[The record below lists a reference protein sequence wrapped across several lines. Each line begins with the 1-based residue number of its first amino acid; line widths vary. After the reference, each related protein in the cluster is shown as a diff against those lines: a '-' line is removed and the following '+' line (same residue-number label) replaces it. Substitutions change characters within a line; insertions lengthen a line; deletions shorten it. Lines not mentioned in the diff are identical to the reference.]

1 MAIETPVHLDDL
13 TGLLDRKRANL
24 FLLFLGLLLVPMIA
38 QAGQIRFKHSDE
50 IPASSIGIAETHS
63 SYFGASPVGDD
74 IIAKLNAS
82 GVKWVRI
89 LLPWDG
95 VEVDTTKRY
104 RFRDYKANF
113 AKLTSAG
120 ITIYICPGATNT
132 AYHPRN
138 PNQIVLPDSS
148 RAYRAWLAFLKAAAD
163 TLKPWVHHWEL
174 TNEPNIYGQ
183 WLDTTNVE
191 QDYLTISRAAADTI
205 RSRDPQA
212 VFALGGL
219 SLIDLPFLRTC
230 LIGGAG
236 NFVTKVGIHPYRPW
250 PELRQDTISYYW
262 KPNHNFASPYASYT
276 QEIQAL
282 KDTIAKYAPGLEIW
296 DTEGCYLSDS
306 LGWNPIWFNLH
317 ASEAT
322 QEKYLTRRY
331 LMNLAQNIPLTTWTV
346 AWDFL
351 SLIGNHGKTSWAND
365 YRKRRDYQFVE
376 APSMGLLYTPQDSS
390 GIYSRE
396 AEDYSRIVPAMAR
409 ISDPMAQGGY
419 CLWTPEGSR
428 LTGEADYDTLALQ
441 GLYVLWNRAR
451 GSGDTVS
458 LFIAGLDTLPVTVLM
473 NPGPQDSFRWNISPR
488 LSDTGLIDYFRLGP
502 GPHRLAVGA
511 LADVWDGSRLDAFKL
526 VRVDTNCTPKRG
538 YTALQS
544 IATLF
549 DSRVVPASLAWD
561 TTNVSVP
568 DSAWRKFYLYTFQD
582 TSIANILVVPYWIGL
597 IAQDVYPGG
606 QFFNLTLVVDSSR
619 IHQPILVS
627 MLDGSFTSPS
637 YRWAGG
643 TATFDSLP
651 AADYPNCLILDSRSI
666 ASVQREPGI
675 EPESSLS
682 LALYPALPNPVRG
695 RARIRFDLP
704 RKGKVR
710 LALYNLLG
718 QEVQT
723 LFEGEA
729 SPGPHLVSWDG
740 SRAAS
745 GVYFCRVSFGKQ
757 TLTRSFIHLR

>member
-1 MAIETPVHLDDL
+1 MNP
-13 TGLLDRKRANL
+13 KRAYL
-24 FLLFLGLLLVPMIA
+24 SVLFLGLLLVPLFA
-38 QAGQIRFKHSDE
+38 RGGQIRFRRSDE
-50 IPASSIGIAETHS
+50 IPASSIGIAETHVS
-63 SYFGASPVGDD
+63 FFGSSPVGED
-74 IIAKLNAS
+74 IITKLAAS

-95 VEVDTTKRY
+95 VEVDTNRVY

-138 PNQIVLPDSS
+138 PGQIVIPDSL

-174 TNEPNIYGQ
+174 TNEPNIYSQ
-183 WLDTTNVE
+183 WLDTTAVE

-212 VFALGGL
+212 VFSLGGL

-236 NFVTKVGIHPYRPW
+236 SYVTKVGIHPYRPW
-250 PELRQDTISYYW
+250 PELRQDTITYYW
-262 KPNHNFASPYASYT
+262 KPNHNFTSPYASYP

-282 KDTIAKYAPGLEIW
+282 RDTIARYAPGLEIW

-306 LGWNPIWFNLH
+306 LGWNPVWFNLH

-322 QEKYLTRRY
+322 QAKYLSRRY
-331 LMNLAQNIPLTTWTV
+331 LLNLAQNIPLTTWTV

-365 YRKRRDYQFVE
+365 YRRRRDYEFVE
-376 APSMGLLYTPQDSS
+376 APSMGLLYTPQDSA

-396 AEDYSRIVPAMAR
+396 AENYSRIVPAMAR
-409 ISDPMAQGGY
+409 IADPMAQGGY

-428 LTGEADYDTLALQ
+428 LSGEADYDSLALQ
-441 GLYVLWNRAR
+441 GLYVLWNRSR

-458 LFIAGLDTLPVTVLM
+458 LFIAGLDSLPVTILM
-473 NPGPQDSFRWNISPR
+473 NPVAQDSFRWNISPR
-488 LSDTGLIDYFRLGP
+488 LSDTGLIDYFRLGS
-502 GPHRLAVGA
+502 GTHRLAVGA
-511 LADVWDGSRLDAFKL
+511 LADVWDGSRLDAMKL
-526 VRVDTNCTPKRG
+526 VRVDTNCTRKQG
-538 YTALQS
+538 YTALQAV
-544 IATLF
+544 ATLF
-549 DSRVVPASLAWD
+549 DARVVPASLAWD
-561 TTNVSVP
+561 TTNLSVP
-568 DSAWRKFYLYTFQD
+568 DSAWRKFFLYTFQD
-582 TSIANILVVPYWIGL
+582 TANANILVPYWLGL
-597 IAQDVYPGG
+597 IAQDAYPVN
-606 QFFNLTLVVDSSR
+606 QRFTLTMVADSSR
-619 IHQPILVS
+619 IREPILVS
-627 MLDGSFTSPS
+627 LLDGTFSSPS
-637 YRWAGG
+637 YRWASG
-643 TATFDSLP
+643 TATFDSIP
-651 AADYPNCLILDSRSI
+651 AADYPYCLVLDSRSV
-666 ASVQREPGI
+666 AGAHREPGD
-675 EPESSLS
+675 EPQGPGSF
-682 LALYPALPNPVRG
+682 ALYPAVPNPARG
-695 RARIRFDLP
+695 KAQIRFDLP
-704 RKGKVR
+704 RKGRAR
-710 LALYNLLG
+710 LILYNLLG

-729 SPGPHLVSWDG
+729 SPGPHFVRWDG

-745 GVYFCRVSFGKQ
+745 GVYFFRLCFGSQ
-757 TLTRSFIHLR
+757 TLTLSFIHLR

>member
-1 MAIETPVHLDDL
+1 MTRGKSYFVLI
-13 TGLLDRKRANL
+13 LLAL
-24 FLLFLGLLLVPMIA
+24 LLFPITG
-38 QAGQIRFKHSDE
+38 QGGQIRFRRSDE

-63 SYFGASPVGDD
+63 SYFGASPVGED
-74 IIAKLNAS
+74 IIAKLAAS

-104 RFRDYKANF
+104 RFGDYKTNF

-138 PNQIVLPDSS
+138 PGQIVLPDSS

-163 TLKPWVHHWEL
+163 TLKPWVHNWEL
-174 TNEPNIYGQ
+174 TNEPNIYSQ

-212 VFALGGL
+212 SFSLGGL
-219 SLIDLPFLRTC
+219 SLIDLPFLRAC

-236 NFVTKVGIHPYRPW
+236 SYVSKVGIHPYRPW
-250 PELRQDTISYYW
+250 PELGQDTIAYYW
-262 KPNHNFASPYASYT
+262 KPNHHFISPYASYT

-282 KDTIAKYAPGLEIW
+282 KDTIAKYAATGLEIW

-322 QEKYLTRRY
+322 QAKYLTRRY
-331 LMNLAQNIPLTTWTV
+331 LMNLAQGIPLTTWTV
-346 AWDFL
+346 CWDFL

-376 APSMGLLYTPQDSS
+376 APSMGLLYTPQDSM

-396 AEDYSRIVPAMAR
+396 AENYSRIVPEMVR

-428 LTGEADYDTLALQ
+428 LSGEAYYDTLALQ

-458 LFIAGLDTLPVTVLM
+458 LFIAGVDTLPVTILM
-473 NPGPQDSFRWNISPR
+473 NPVAQDSFRWNISPR
-488 LSDTGLIDYFRLGP
+488 LSDTALIDYFRLGP
-502 GPHRLAVGA
+502 GMHSLGVGA
-511 LADVWDGSRLDAFKL
+511 LADVWDGSRLDAMKL

-538 YTALQS
+538 YTALQAV
-544 IATLF
+544 ATLF

-568 DSAWRKFYLYTFQD
+568 DSAWRKLFLYPFQD
-582 TSIANILVVPYWIGL
+582 TSNANILVVPYWIGL

-606 QFFNLTLVVDSSR
+606 QIFNLTLVVDSSR

-627 MLDGSFTSPS
+627 LLDGSFTSPS
-637 YRWAGG
+637 YSWASG

-651 AADYPNCLILDSRSI
+651 AADYPFCLILDSRSV
-666 ASVQREPGI
+666 ASVQREPG
-675 EPESSLS
+675 EGPGGSGSF
-682 LALYPALPNPVRG
+682 ALYPALPNPTRG
-695 RARIRFDLP
+695 GAQIRFDLP
-704 RKGKVR
+704 RRGRAR
-710 LALYNLLG
+710 LVLYNLLG
-718 QEVQT
+718 QEVRT

-729 SPGPHLVSWDG
+729 SPGSHLVTWDG

-745 GVYFCRVSFGKQ
+745 GVYFYRVFFGNQ

>member
-1 MAIETPVHLDDL
+1 MAIETRVHQSDL
-13 TGLLDRKRANL
+13 TGLLDHIRAYHFL
-24 FLLFLGLLLVPMIA
+24 FFLGLLLVPLAA
-38 QAGQIRFKHSDE
+38 QSGQIRFRRSDQ

-82 GVKWVRI
+82 GVKWVRV

-95 VEVDTTKRY
+95 VEVDTNRVY
-104 RFRDYKANF
+104 RFRDYKTNF

-148 RAYRAWLAFLKAAAD
+148 RAYHAWLAFLKAAAD
-163 TLKPWVHHWEL
+163 TLKPWVHNWEL
-174 TNEPNIYGQ
+174 TNEPNIYSQ
-183 WLDTTNVE
+183 WLDSTNVE
-191 QDYLTISRAAADTI
+191 QDYLTIARAASDTI
-205 RSRDPQA
+205 LSRDPQA
-212 VFALGGL
+212 SFSLGGL
-219 SLIDLPFLRTC
+219 SLIDIPFLRTC

-236 NFVTKVGIHPYRPW
+236 SYVTKVGIHPYRPW

-262 KPNHNFASPYASYT
+262 KPNHNFTNPYASYP

-282 KDTIAKYAPGLEIW
+282 KDTIVKYAPGLEIW

-322 QEKYLTRRY
+322 QAKYLTRRY

-351 SLIGNHGKTSWAND
+351 SLIGNHGKTSWSND
-365 YRKRRDYQFVE
+365 YRKRRDFQFAE
-376 APSMGLLYTPQDSS
+376 APSMGLLYTPQDSA
-390 GIYSRE
+390 GINSRE

-409 ISDPMAQGGY
+409 IADPMAQGGY

-428 LTGEADYDTLALQ
+428 LSGEAYYDTLALQ

-458 LFIAGLDTLPVTVLM
+458 LFIAGVDTLPVTILM
-473 NPGPQDSFRWNISPR
+473 NPTAQDSFRWNISPR
-488 LSDTGLIDYFRLGP
+488 LSDTGQTDYFRLGP
-502 GPHRLAVGA
+502 GMHSLGVGA
-511 LADVWDGSRLDAFKL
+511 LADVWDGSRLDALKL
-526 VRVDTNCTPKRG
+526 VRVDTNCTSKRG
-538 YTALQS
+538 YATLQS

-582 TSIANILVVPYWIGL
+582 TSNSNILVVPYWLGL

-606 QFFNLTLVVDSSR
+606 QFFTLTLVVDSYR
-619 IHQPILVS
+619 IRQPILVS
-627 MLDGSFTSPS
+627 LLDGSFSSPS
-637 YRWAGG
+637 YSWASG

-651 AADYPNCLILDSRSI
+651 ATDFPFCLILDSRSV
-666 ASVQREPGI
+666 AAVQREPGDL
-675 EPESSLS
+675 PQCPGP
-682 LALYPALPNPVRG
+682 LALYPALPNPSRG
-695 RARIRFDLP
+695 KTRIRFDLS
-704 RKGKVR
+704 RKGRVR
-710 LALYNLLG
+710 LVLYNLKK
-718 QEVQT
+718 T
-723 LFEGEA
+723 
-729 SPGPHLVSWDG
+729 
-740 SRAAS
+740 
-745 GVYFCRVSFGKQ
+745 
-757 TLTRSFIHLR
+757 